1 MNHRCWKP
9 SNGSLIN
16 SFWAPPP
23 PLCYQNRT
31 DGLLNHKIK
40 QKPKKK
46 KKRQTHQRHFCFSA
60 HISSHFQA
68 KYTHGSA
75 VTGHTT
81 PNQCRLPRCNHP
93 GLLGIHQA
101 DCFAVTFDIDTSIQ
115 ISVSIGIHRFI
126 NVYPSL
132 PLLIIL
138 PISWN
143 GSHMAL
149 WPQQGETVVPGC
161 TKNTVH
167 D

>member
-46 KKRQTHQRHFCFSA
+46 KNDKHIKGISA
-60 HISSHFQA
+60 SPHIFHPTSRLNTPMGVQLQ
-68 KYTHGSA
+68 
-75 VTGHTT
+75 VTQL
-81 PNQCRLPRCNHP
+81 NQCRLPRCNHP